1 MHIHH
6 IAPAVN
12 IELKPEVLCQ
22 LSCRKNKE
30 EGAAETRTKNI
41 ITVMT
46 VTTIILESDGV
57 LPGNGSFVTLQLNS
71 DF

>member
-1 MHIHH
+1 MS
-6 IAPAVN
+6 
-12 IELKPEVLCQ
+12 Q

-41 ITVMT
+41 ITVMA
-46 VTTIILESDGV
+46 VTTIILGSDGV